1 MFSDD
6 EKRAIRRLYLWPK
19 LGTYFLFSLFPG
31 LAAWVACIAVD
42 DAILKSQGVYLLGL
56 YSLLPFVIVYVALCL
71 VFSIGTRVMA
81 NRPAWRSVERKVF
94 GEAADTPLPG
104 ELYAGIGTSAAG
116 RLMDSRDGGTPAGE
130 ALEFVGSALGFIG
143 FWRLMRAF
151 HETARIAAE
160 RGGVRLPSLGAWRT
174 AIVLVPILVFAAIF
188 TPRLAS
194 SAQAGAEAR
203 AEAAERVSAIEAAF
217 EDGGC
222 AYVSADD
229 PTQRQT
235 SYGYSVYGYLD
246 ALDEPLVSYACV
258 DTDASGALKEIS
270 YHADIDATLSKEKNL
285 AAVQADFD
293 RLAGMLSGL
302 GMPSPT
308 LPAEFTEQFL
318 AGTYYDDVSVYEGTE
333 DGLTVYAH
341 FTTDPE
347 DEFDEDSDTYVFLSI
362 EV

>member
-31 LAAWVACIAVD
+31 LAVWIACIAVD
-42 DAILKSQGVYLLGL
+42 DAILKSQGVYLFGL
-56 YSLLPFVIVYVALCL
+56 YSLLPFVFVYVALCL

-116 RLMDSRDGGTPAGE
+116 RLMNSRDGGTPVGK
-130 ALEFVGSALGFIG
+130 ALEVVGGALGFFG

-151 HETARIAAE
+151 HEAARIAAE
-160 RGGVRLPSLGAWRT
+160 KGGVRLPSLGTWR
-174 AIVLVPILVFAAIF
+174 AMVVLVPILVFVAVF
-188 TPRLAS
+188 TPRLVS
-194 SAQAGAEAR
+194 SAQASSEAR
-203 AEAAERVSAIEAAF
+203 GEAAERVSAIEAAF

-270 YHADIDATLSKEKNL
+270 YHADIDVTLSPEENL
-285 AAVQADFD
+285 ASVRADFD
-293 RLAGMLSGL
+293 RLASMLSGL

-308 LPAEFTEQFL
+308 LPPEFTEEFL

-333 DGLTVYAH
+333 EGLTVYAH
-341 FTTDPE
+341 FSTDPE
-347 DEFDEDSDTYVFLSI
+347 EEFDEDSDTYIFLSI

>member
-130 ALEFVGSALGFIG
+130 ALEVVGSALGFIG

-258 DTDASGALKEIS
+258 DTDASGALKEIG

>member
-130 ALEFVGSALGFIG
+130 ALEVVGSALGFIG

-188 TPRLAS
+188 APRLAS

-203 AEAAERVSAIEAAF
+203 AEAAGRVSAIEEAF

-270 YHADIDATLSKEKNL
+270 YHADIDATLSKEENL

-308 LPAEFTEQFL
+308 LPAEFTAQFL

-341 FTTDPE
+341 FATDHE

>member
-31 LAAWVACIAVD
+31 LAVWIACIAVD
-42 DAILKSQGVYLLGL
+42 DAILKSQGVYPLGL
-56 YSLLPFVIVYVALCL
+56 YSLLPFVFVYVALCL
-71 VFSIGTRVMA
+71 VFSIGTRMMA

-130 ALEFVGSALGFIG
+130 ALQVVGSALGFIG
-143 FWRLMRAF
+143 FWHLMRAF
-151 HETARIAAE
+151 HQAARIAAE
-160 RGGVRLPSLGAWRT
+160 KGGVRLPSLGAWR
-174 AIVLVPILVFAAIF
+174 AAVVLVPVLMFAAIF
-188 TPRLAS
+188 APRLVS
-194 SAQAGAEAR
+194 SAQASSEAR

-217 EDGGC
+217 EGGGC

-229 PTQRQT
+229 PAQRQT

-246 ALDEPLVSYACV
+246 DLDEPQVSYVCV
-258 DTDASGALKEIS
+258 DTDASGDLKEIS
-270 YHADIDATLSKEKNL
+270 YHADIDVALSPEENL
-285 AAVQADFD
+285 AVVQADFD

-302 GMPSPT
+302 DMPSPT
-308 LPAEFTEQFL
+308 LPAEFTEEFL

-333 DGLTVYAH
+333 NGLTVYAH
-341 FTTDPE
+341 FATDPE
-347 DEFDEDSDTYVFLSI
+347 EEFDEDSDTYVFLSI

>member
-31 LAAWVACIAVD
+31 LAVWIACIAVD
-42 DAILKSQGVYLLGL
+42 DAILKSQGVYLFGL
-56 YSLLPFVIVYVALCL
+56 HSLPPFVFVYVALCL

-116 RLMDSRDGGTPAGE
+116 RLMNSRDGGTPVGK
-130 ALEFVGSALGFIG
+130 ALEVVGGALGFFG

-151 HETARIAAE
+151 HEAARIAAE
-160 RGGVRLPSLGAWRT
+160 KGGVRLPSLGTWR
-174 AIVLVPILVFAAIF
+174 AMVVLVPILAFVAVF
-188 TPRLAS
+188 TPRLVS
-194 SAQAGAEAR
+194 SAQASSEAR
-203 AEAAERVSAIEAAF
+203 GEAAERVSAIEAAF

-222 AYVSADD
+222 AYVSTDD
-229 PTQRQT
+229 PNQHQT

-270 YHADIDATLSKEKNL
+270 YHADIDVTLSPEENL
-285 AAVQADFD
+285 AAAQADFD
-293 RLAGMLSGL
+293 RLSDMLSGL

-308 LPAEFTEQFL
+308 LPPEFTEKFL

-333 DGLTVYAH
+333 EGFTVYAH
-341 FTTDPE
+341 FSTDPE
-347 DEFDEDSDTYVFLSI
+347 EEFDKDSDTYIFLSI

>member
-31 LAAWVACIAVD
+31 LAVWIACIAVD
-42 DAILKSQGVYLLGL
+42 DAILKSQGVYPLGL
-56 YSLLPFVIVYVALCL
+56 YSLLPFVFVYVALCL
-71 VFSIGTRVMA
+71 VFSIGTRVIA

-130 ALEFVGSALGFIG
+130 ALQVVGSALGFIG

-151 HETARIAAE
+151 HQAARIAAE
-160 RGGVRLPSLGAWRT
+160 KDGVRLPSLGAWR
-174 AIVLVPILVFAAIF
+174 AAVVLVPALMFAAIF
-188 TPRLAS
+188 APRLVS
-194 SAQAGAEAR
+194 SAQASSEAR
-203 AEAAERVSAIEAAF
+203 SEAAERVSTIEAAF
-217 EDGGC
+217 EEGGC
-222 AYVSADD
+222 TYVSADD
-229 PTQRQT
+229 PNQRQT

-258 DTDASGALKEIS
+258 DTDTSGVLKEIS
-270 YHADIDATLSKEKNL
+270 YHADIDVTLSPEENL

-293 RLAGMLSGL
+293 RLADMLSGL

-308 LPAEFTEQFL
+308 LPPEFTEEFL
-318 AGTYYDDVSVYEGTE
+318 AGTYYDDVSAYEGTE
-333 DGLTVYAH
+333 EGFTVYAH
-341 FTTDPE
+341 FSTDPE
-347 DEFDEDSDTYVFLSI
+347 EEFDEDSDTYIFLSI

>member
-1 MFSDD
+1 MFSND

-31 LAAWVACIAVD
+31 LAVWIACIAVD
-42 DAILKSQGVYLLGL
+42 DAILKSQGVYLFGL
-56 YSLLPFVIVYVALCL
+56 YSLLPFVFAYVALCL
-71 VFSIGTRVMA
+71 MFSIGTRVMA

-116 RLMDSRDGGTPAGE
+116 RLMNSRDGGTPVGK
-130 ALEFVGSALGFIG
+130 ALEVVGGALGFFG

-151 HETARIAAE
+151 HEAARIAAE
-160 RGGVRLPSLGAWRT
+160 KGGVRLPSLGTWR
-174 AIVLVPILVFAAIF
+174 AMVVLMPILVFVAVF
-188 TPRLAS
+188 TPRLVSSARAS
-194 SAQAGAEAR
+194 SEAR
-203 AEAAERVSAIEAAF
+203 GEAAERVSAIEAAF

-229 PTQRQT
+229 PNQHQT

-270 YHADIDATLSKEKNL
+270 YHADIDVTLSPEENL
-285 AAVQADFD
+285 ASVRADFD
-293 RLAGMLSGL
+293 RLASMLSGL

-308 LPAEFTEQFL
+308 LPPEFTEEFL

-333 DGLTVYAH
+333 EGFTVYAH
-341 FTTDPE
+341 FSTDPKE
-347 DEFDEDSDTYVFLSI
+347 EFDEDSDTYIFLSI